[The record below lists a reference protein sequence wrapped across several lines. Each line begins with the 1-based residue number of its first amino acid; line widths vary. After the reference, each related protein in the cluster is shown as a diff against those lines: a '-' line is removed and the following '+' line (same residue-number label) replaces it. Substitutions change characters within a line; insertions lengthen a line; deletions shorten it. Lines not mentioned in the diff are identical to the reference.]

1 MIRFIIII
9 LYILVFFILSIILLP
24 LEWLLG
30 LFNKRAMR
38 NSSLRII
45 KAVFGTIVFLAGTKL
60 EVRGLENVPDD
71 QPVLYVG
78 NHRSFFDIVISMM
91 YVKRVTGY
99 VSKKENKKVP
109 FLAQWMVNLNC
120 LFLDRSDIK
129 QGLNTILKAIE
140 LVKDGYSICIFPEG
154 TRNKEN
160 DTFLPFHE
168 GSFKIAQKSG
178 CLIQPFV
185 FYNSAAI
192 FEDHAPKVKKAHVV
206 LQYLPPIDMKA
217 MEKEEAKHIG
227 AYTQKL
233 IEDAYF
239 AIKNEVANNQ

>member
-9 LYILVFFILSIILLP
+9 LFILIFFIVSIILLP
-24 LEWLLG
+24 ISWLIG
-30 LFNKRAMR
+30 VFNKKAMR
-38 NSSLRII
+38 NISLSII
-45 KAVFGTIVFLAGTKL
+45 KWVFSTIVWLAGTRL
-60 EVRGLENVPDD
+60 EVRGLDNVPED

-99 VSKKENKKVP
+99 ISKKENKKVP

-120 LFLDRSDIK
+120 LFLDRNDIK
-129 QGLNTILKAIE
+129 QGFNIILKAID
-140 LVKDGYSICIFPEG
+140 LVKEGYSICIFPEG
-154 TRNKEN
+154 TRNKEEG
-160 DTFLPFHE
+160 TFLPFHE

-192 FEDHAPKVKKAHVV
+192 FEDHFPKVKKAHVV

-239 AIKNEVANNQ
+239 AIKNEVANQ